1 MPAIRRLAEEG
12 RNVTL
17 AVSLHA
23 PDDELRDTL
32 VPINTRW
39 KVGEVLERRRR
50 LRRAAPAAATPSS
63 TR

>member
-1 MPAIRRLAEEG
+1 M
-12 RNVTL
+12 

-39 KVGEVLERRRR
+39 KVGEVLEAAHAYFEATGRRV
-50 LRRAAPAAATPSS
+50 SI
-63 TR
+63 